1 MARKKRKL
9 EEDKDGNT
17 GNDNSFLANG
27 GSTVK
32 GIMKPVGKLKL
43 DMPSQKD
50 NQSTAEPEKDDG
62 SAVGMISPESIL
74 AA

>member
-9 EEDKDGNT
+9 DEEKDE
-17 GNDNSFLANG
+17 NG
-27 GSTVK
+27 GHDHGSSTNGSFMK
-32 GIMKPVGKLKL
+32 GLGKPVGKLKL
-43 DMPSQKD
+43 DMPRKE
-50 NQSTAEPEKDDG
+50 NQNVAEPEKDDG

>member
-9 EEDKDGNT
+9 DEEKDDNG
-17 GNDNSFLANG
+17 GNDHGSG
-27 GSTVK
+27 GLLKNLS
-32 GIMKPVGKLKL
+32 KPVGKLKL
-43 DMPSQKD
+43 EMPQKE
-50 NQSTAEPEKDDG
+50 NQNVPEPEKDDG